1 MPILFNHHHS
11 KTTAWP
17 APSFCEMRLETAM
30 LDQATLGSCRGYIL
44 LFGSGAHKPSLHFA
58 GIGGTGMV
66 AGARLAIE
74 AGWDVRGS
82 DGPLYPPTSDMVKA
96 LGITV
101 YEGYDATNLI
111 WNPDVVVI
119 GNALSRGNPEVEAVL
134 DRGLRYISFPEWI
147 KEALLRDRKPVVITG
162 THGKTT
168 VTAITAH
175 VLKECGLNPGYLIGG
190 QPLGFEH
197 SATIGEEDT
206 PFVIEGDEYDTAFFD
221 KRAKF
226 LHYLP
231 RIAVVTSL
239 EYDHADIYD
248 SIEAIELA
256 FQRMLRQIPR
266 SGHLILCGDEERV
279 LNLRDHAHCH
289 VHTYGTNPENDWVLE
304 SVTME
309 DELQLCEVIHRDESW
324 GSFHSQLIGEHNMK
338 NCLAAIITAT
348 LLEVG
353 KETIQSALA
362 SFAGIK
368 RRLEIFHTAGDTIF
382 LDDFAHHPTAIR
394 ETIKAVRARWPDKRL
409 TVCFEPRSNTTATNL
424 FQKELGEAFDG
435 ASEVWIGPV
444 FRPEKYSDDT
454 ILDRSQLK
462 SNLESRNIEARLGEP
477 DEIVTHLKETLAQ
490 QQVVLF
496 CSNGSFGGIYGSIQE
511 QLT

>member
-1 MPILFNHHHS
+1 
-11 KTTAWP
+11 
-17 APSFCEMRLETAM
+17 M
-30 LDQATLGSCRGYIL
+30 LDQATSGFQGGTRL
-44 LFGSGAHKPSLHFA
+44 LFGNSSDNPSVHFI

-74 AGWDVRGS
+74 AGWEVRGS
-82 DGPLYPPTSDMVKA
+82 DSPLYPPTSEMVKA
-96 LGITV
+96 LGVTV

-134 DRGLRYISFPEWI
+134 ERRLRYVSFPEWI

-168 VTAITAH
+168 TTAITAH
-175 VLKECGLNPGYLIGG
+175 VLRECDLNPGYLIGG
-190 QPLGFEH
+190 QPLGFDH
-197 SATIGEEDT
+197 PAAIGEPGA

-226 LHYLP
+226 FHYLP
-231 RIAVVTSL
+231 HIAVVTSL

-248 SIEAIELA
+248 SIEAIEFA
-256 FQRMLRQIPR
+256 FQLMLRQIPK
-266 SGHLILCGDEERV
+266 SGHLILCGDDQRV
-279 LNLRDHAHCH
+279 LNLRQHAHCN
-289 VHTYGTNPENDWVLE
+289 VHTYGSDSENDWILK
-304 SVTME
+304 SVTT
-309 DELQLCEVIHRDESW
+309 DDDHSVCEVVRDGRSWAKFESP
-324 GSFHSQLIGEHNMK
+324 LIGEHNMK
-338 NCLAAIITAT
+338 NCLSSIITAS
-348 LLEVG
+348 LLGIE
-353 KETIQSALA
+353 KKAIRSALA

-368 RRLEIFHTAGDTIF
+368 RRLEIFHTAGETIF

-394 ETIKAVRARWPDKRL
+394 ETIKAVRNRWPDKRL

-435 ASEVWIGPV
+435 ASEVWIGLV

-454 ILDRSQLK
+454 ILDRERLK
-462 SNLESRNIEARLGEP
+462 NDMASRKIEAHLGDPE
-477 DEIVTHLKETLAQ
+477 EILAHLKETIDQ
-490 QQVVLF
+490 EQVVLF
-496 CSNGSFGGIYGSIQE
+496 CSNGAFGGIYELIQE
-511 QLT
+511 QLN